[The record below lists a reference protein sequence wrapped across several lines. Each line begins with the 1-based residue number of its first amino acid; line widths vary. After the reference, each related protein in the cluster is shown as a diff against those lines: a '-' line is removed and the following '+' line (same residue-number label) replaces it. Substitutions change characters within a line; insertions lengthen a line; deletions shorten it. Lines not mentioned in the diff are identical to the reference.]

1 MAKDARIRLFGK
13 NSSGS
18 TGSVRFDIT
27 PQVTEQGS
35 SIVNEISEIRAPASI
50 LIWLGSPARTFTI
63 NAKLLSR
70 TAEEAEK
77 SFRDKNLLN
86 SWRFPESGKAD
97 VALGRDSYPSTV
109 NLWGYNGMFRGIPTL
124 VTSISFEW
132 PDDVDYVRSTS
143 GVSMPILMGVSITL
157 KEAQAI
163 ESVKFKNDFDISQFR
178 AGTLRRW

>member
-1 MAKDARIRLFGK
+1 MAKDTRIRLFGK

-18 TGSVRFDIT
+18 TGGGSASVRFDIT

-50 LIWLGSPARTFTI
+50 LIWMGSPARTFTI

-86 SWRFPESGKAD
+86 SWRFPESGSGI
-97 VALGRDSYPSTV
+97 LSSYPSTV

-124 VTSISFEW
+124 MTSISFEW

-163 ESVKFKNDFDISQFR
+163 ESADFKNNFNIAQFR
-178 AGTLRRW
+178 AGTLPRW